1 MEKNKTITQTI
12 IITII
17 VLLVVLLFWS
27 FNFFSHN
34 NSLFSGSKPKIV
46 TIAGQEI
53 KVKIAKTPS
62 QKELG
67 LGKIKN
73 LPEDQGM
80 IFIYDNYVI
89 PGYWMKDMKF
99 PIDIIWIKDNM
110 VMGYE
115 KDLKPQA
122 DNINLPT
129 YQPKTFINYVLEVNS
144 GFVEK
149 YGLKIGDNVKLSI

>member
-34 NSLFSGSKPKIV
+34 NSLFFSSKPIV
-46 TIAGQEI
+46 IIAGQEV

-67 LGKIKN
+67 LGKVKN

-80 IFIYDNYVI
+80 LFIYDNYII

-144 GFVEK
+144 GFVDK
-149 YGLKIGDNVKLSI
+149 YGLQIGDKVKLSI